1 LASPE
6 SGNPGGCLPR
16 GRLFDH
22 DAWRYRA
29 DRRRQRLIDRGCSE
43 DFALLEMSRDLV
55 SAKNLSLLV
64 KWCEK
69 RGLTVLFAKHE
80 NGTYDECTKTITI
93 AANALP
99 EKQVFYLIHECGHHL
114 INAHPGL
121 PNRFEM
127 GYEQTEKKITRTFQ
141 HRLACLEE
149 EMEAWQRGRNLARKL
164 KLKLNEE
171 NLEKLR
177 LHCLHSYVKWASRKK

>member
-1 LASPE
+1 
-6 SGNPGGCLPR
+6 
-16 GRLFDH
+16 
-22 DAWRYRA
+22 
-29 DRRRQRLIDRGCSE
+29 
-43 DFALLEMSRDLV
+43 MSRDLV

-114 INAHPGL
+114 INANLSRNIISRSTIVASQHHHLDTQAMQIANCHAGTIL
-121 PNRFEM
+121 NRISDKE
-127 GYEQTEKKITRTFQ
+127 
-141 HRLACLEE
+141 
-149 EMEAWQRGRNLARKL
+149 
-164 KLKLNEE
+164 
-171 NLEKLR
+171 
-177 LHCLHSYVKWASRKK
+177 